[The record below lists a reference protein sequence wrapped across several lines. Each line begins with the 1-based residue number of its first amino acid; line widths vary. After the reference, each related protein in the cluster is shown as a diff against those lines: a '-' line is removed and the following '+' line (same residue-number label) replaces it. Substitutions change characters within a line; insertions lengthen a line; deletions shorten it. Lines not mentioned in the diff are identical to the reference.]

1 MPSRSRDGM
10 ANDKTPLTARSDVDS
25 DEEVSL
31 RKTES
36 DVGCSCLPWCEKPY
50 PKCVFFILGN
60 EFCERYSYYGMRTI
74 LVLYLKYYLDMSD
87 DTSTAVYHAFTVLA
101 YLFPLMGAFIADSW
115 LGKYR
120 TILYLSI
127 VYAFGMILNTM
138 GACPPIGKDTM
149 HLVLSMVGLF
159 VIAVGTGGIKPCV
172 SSFGGDQ
179 FDPDQEQ
186 YRRSFFSLFYF
197 AINAGSLVSTVVS
210 PIIRDDVHC
219 FGRDDCYALAFGI
232 PAALMVVAIFTF
244 VAGTR
249 FYIIKAPEGN
259 VFAEVF
265 TGIGSAIR
273 HRWNTPRS
281 QRNKE
286 HWMDYALVDTSAK
299 MVRDTKYV
307 LRVLILYIPLPLF
320 WALFDQQG
328 SRWTLQATR
337 MNGYVG
343 SVQIKPDQMQVFNPL
358 LIVTLIPLFEA
369 TLYPCLRKY
378 NINFSPLRRMTLGM
392 ILAGVSFIL
401 AAGVQLEMD
410 KTLTKIPDAGNQASF
425 RVINGA
431 SCKAQIWTDIYP
443 EWSATGPAGGDGL
456 ILNPGEQSNT
466 LEQFVNPDI
475 ISSRDNIQEFEI
487 QFHCVGEEGMGIATT
502 TINGKSTTNLVIS
515 KDGDTWN
522 SKVFEG
528 IFEKSESGGAITRV
542 FNALNYNVSI
552 SGIGKAELNV
562 TYNNISEKVDVD
574 RDNYKMIVMDNNGAE
589 VASTTYYLD
598 TGGDYTLLLFNNET
612 SSDFVATEKYTDVY
626 PNTVNLFWMIPQYF
640 VITLGE
646 VFLSVTGLEFSYS
659 QSPTSMKSVLASFW
673 LLTVSLGNIIV
684 LIIAE
689 AKFVPNQADEYF
701 LFAGLIGIA
710 AIVFII
716 LAIRYEYVDE
726 SEFYET
732 ENDPLDKIKED
743 TFTEDGYATVDKEKA
758 DEKAKETH
766 ANGKAN
772 KGFEDDY
779 STAF

>member
-1 MPSRSRDGM
+1 MPTRRGLVKATDR
-10 ANDKTPLTARSDVDS
+10 TPLTIGSDVET
-25 DEEVSL
+25 DEDE
-31 RKTES
+31 KTPKSES
-36 DVGCSCLPWCEKPY
+36 EGYSCIPWFEKPY
-50 PKCVFFILGN
+50 PKHVFFILGN

-74 LVLYLKYYLDMSD
+74 LVLYLKYYLTMDD

-101 YLFPLMGAFIADSW
+101 YLFPLLGAFIADSW
-115 LGKYR
+115 WGKYK

-127 VYAFGMILNTM
+127 VYAIGMLLITM
-138 GACPPIGKDTM
+138 GACPPIGLDTM
-149 HLVLSMVGLF
+149 HLVLSMIGLF
-159 VIAVGTGGIKPCV
+159 VIAIGTGGIKPCV

-179 FDPDQEQ
+179 FDPEQEQ

-197 AINAGSLVSTVVS
+197 AINAGSLVSTIVS

-232 PAALMVVAIFTF
+232 PAALMVVAIITF
-244 VAGTR
+244 IGGTS
-249 FYIIKAPEGN
+249 FYTIKEPEGN

-265 TGIGSAIR
+265 KGMGSAIK

-281 QRNKE
+281 ERNKD
-286 HWMDYALVDTSAK
+286 HWMDYALVDTSYK

-320 WALFDQQG
+320 WTLFDQQG

-343 SVQIKPDQMQVFNPL
+343 AIQVKPDQMQVFNPL
-358 LIVTLIPLFEA
+358 LIVTMIPLFEA

-392 ILAGVSFIL
+392 ILAGISFIL
-401 AAGVQLEMD
+401 AAGVQMEMD
-410 KTLTKIPDAGNQASF
+410 KTLTVIPEAGNQASF
-425 RVINGA
+425 RVINGGN
-431 SCKAQIWTDIYP
+431 CKAQIWTDIYP
-443 EWSATGPAGGDGL
+443 NWSETGSEGGDGL
-456 ILNPGEQSNT
+456 LLNPGAQSNT
-466 LEQFVNPDI
+466 LERFVNPSMI
-475 ISSRDNIQEFEI
+475 ETLEPLEVK
-487 QFHCVGEEGMGIATT
+487 FHCVGEAGFGRAYV
-502 TINGKSTTNLVIS
+502 TIPKQSTVNLVID
-515 KDGDTWN
+515 KDGDGWR
-522 SKVFEG
+522 SKVFNG
-528 IFEKSESGGAITRV
+528 IFEKSESGAAIVRV
-542 FNALNYNVSI
+542 FNALDYNATI
-552 SGIGKAELNV
+552 TGLGNHNLLV
-562 TYNNISEKVDVD
+562 TTNNISEKVDID
-574 RDNYKMIVMDNNGAE
+574 RKTYTMMVYKDGTNIKN
-589 VASTTYYLD
+589 SSYYVD
-598 TGGDYTLLLFNNET
+598 TGGDYTILVWNNGTTENEV
-612 SSDFVATEKYTDVY
+612 VASVMYTDVY

-659 QSPTSMKSVLASFW
+659 QAPTSMKSVLASFW

-701 LFAGLIGIA
+701 LFAGLIGVA
-710 AIVFII
+710 AIIFII

-732 ENDPLDKIKED
+732 QDDPLDKKEES
-743 TFTEDGYATVDKEKA
+743 TFAEDEYHGISADAKKKA
-758 DEKAKETH
+758 AEV
-766 ANGKAN
+766 NGEPN

-779 STAF
+779 NTAF